1 MNEKVY
7 LIINQ
12 FMSPFCP
19 FHSVYEE
26 FDDFY
31 KALMYVR
38 DIKKTLRIFSID
50 LKSEHWHITYYTTD
64 APDERRGKLTFEI
77 VTGDIGIIQI
87 GYLMDAIE
95 REMESDEYNET

>member
-38 DIKKTLRIFSID
+38 DIKKT
-50 LKSEHWHITYYTTD
+50 
-64 APDERRGKLTFEI
+64 
-77 VTGDIGIIQI
+77 
-87 GYLMDAIE
+87 
-95 REMESDEYNET
+95 ESRNI